1 MKKFLIILL
10 FTLLVVPFSVSALVT
25 YSGNH
30 ISINEPVN
38 DDIFATG
45 SIIEVNAT
53 GPEHRCC
60 PAVRLRSNAPV
71 RGDVVTSRRDRNPE

>member
-1 MKKFLIILL
+1 MMKKFLIILL
-10 FTLLVVPFSVSALVT
+10 LTLLVVPFSVSALVT

-45 SIIEVNAT
+45 SIIEVNAPVQSIVAARRYDYDQRS
-53 GPEHRCC
+53 GQGRCRCC
-60 PAVRLRSNAPV
+60 RRNALP
-71 RGDVVTSRRDRNPE
+71 